1 MTMKLK
7 PNQFLLPSGA
17 LITEIPL
24 LFSTEMIQ
32 ANLDGRKTQTRRT
45 KGLELRNENPNDW
58 TRQGA
63 RTLKMFPDFN
73 SFDKKINSYP
83 GFEFLKV
90 NGQEEGKTQIT
101 RPRFTPG
108 DLLWFRETW
117 LKYPDGGFAFK
128 ASTDAESEDLRK
140 DYVKAGRDWSKWKPS
155 IHMPKAASRIWAMVE
170 EIRVERVQDISEEDA
185 IAEGIKRET
194 FPPTGEQCFYF
205 YPCKDLRDDSYL
217 DCPKTSFYSLWKSIN
232 DQASWDSNPWVW
244 VIHYRILSTTGRP
257 SMELIED
264 HYRQVTAHRSPLT
277 AY

>member
-1 MTMKLK
+1 MDKLK

-17 LITEIPL
+17 LITERPI

-63 RTLKMFPDFN
+63 RTLNMFPDFN

-90 NGQEEGKTQIT
+90 KGQEEGKTQIT

-117 LKYPDGGFAFK
+117 ARLALDEIEDARAYIYKADYAYPEKAIK
-128 ASTDAESEDLRK
+128 ASSADR
-140 DYVKAGRDWSKWKPS
+140 WKPS
-155 IHMPKAASRIWAMVE
+155 IHMLKAASRIWAMVE
-170 EIRVERVQDISEEDA
+170 EIIVERLLDISEEDA
-185 IAEGIKRET
+185 KAEGVIEYEDGT
-194 FPPTGEQCFYF
+194 FKNYF
-205 YPCKDLRDDSYL
+205 TKKGLRSEDGVECL
-217 DCPKTSFYSLWKSIN
+217 LAKGSFQSLWISIN
-232 DQASWDSNPWVW
+232 GQASWDSNPWVW
-244 VIHYRILSTTGRP
+244 VIKYRILSTTGRP
-257 SMELIED
+257 SMDVIDQNYLE
-264 HYRQVTAHRSPLT
+264 VTGEEVSNG
-277 AY
+277 